1 MTVPRYRHEREE
13 LSLLPP
19 RLSSLGNSLAA
30 NILNYLGNML
40 PGKRES
46 SGEAFT
52 QFKSFNLTAC
62 GVIMTCGAG
71 LDGGPA
77 VIGPD

>member
-1 MTVPRYRHEREE
+1 MIRDKHEETFD
-13 LSLLPP
+13 SPSLPP
-19 RLSSLGNSLAA
+19 RARRAVTAPSCLSSLGNSLAA

-46 SGEAFT
+46 SGEAFA

-62 GVIMTCGAG
+62 GVMMTCG
-71 LDGGPA
+71 
-77 VIGPD
+77 VRV